1 MLRKMMGMAVCVTVF
16 AALLEAAQVPRKSP
30 EFGISLNNGK
40 QVLLSEYRGKA
51 VALMFILTY
60 CGHCQQTVEV
70 LKKLQAEYGPRGF
83 QVLATAIEDM
93 AAMAVPDFI
102 KRYQPN
108 FPLGYNNRHQTV
120 AYLQFN
126 PDMRMMMP
134 QLVFVDREG
143 TIRAQYTGDDPF
155 FGAKQETNL
164 RAKIEELLAP
174 AQNSQSKSTRNLRG
188 RRPSTSP
195 N

>member
-1 MLRKMMGMAVCVTVF
+1 MLRKLMGMAVSATMF
-16 AALLEAAQVPRKSP
+16 AALLQAAQLPRKSP

-40 QVLLSEYRGKA
+40 QVLLSESRGKV

-60 CGHCQQTVEV
+60 CSHCQQTVEV
-70 LKKLQAEYGPRGF
+70 MKKLQAEYGPRGF

-102 KRYQPN
+102 KRFQPN
-108 FPLGYNNRHQTV
+108 FPVGYNNRQQLIE
-120 AYLQFN
+120 YLQLN
-126 PDMRMMMP
+126 ADMRMMMP

-143 TIRAQYTGDDPF
+143 TIRAQYSGDDPF
-155 FGAKQETNL
+155 FGPQQEANL
-164 RAKIEELLAP
+164 RAKIEALLQP
-174 AQNSQSKSTRNLRG
+174 AQNSQSKSSRNLRG
-188 RRPSTSP
+188 RRPSASP